1 MVTAFK
7 EGAGVYTRNP
17 GTASLLIILPA
28 AGLWLAR
35 WNNSHGQFWYGTNF
49 QNSWGA
55 FLTQFPTDDFAQET
69 AYKANLG
76 TDLRIANALD
86 VTRDVFYQ
94 QRRNILV
101 SAASLNSAVVGIQ
114 SSYDDKGRVASY
126 GMELG
131 LRYAKTFA
139 NGLNLNAGASF
150 STVKSEIL
158 QWIETPAY
166 PNLSL
171 VDGPADYERGLI
183 AEGFFKSQDEIDNSP
198 VQQFGQV
205 KVGDIKYKDV
215 NGDGVINENDYVA
228 QDYGNAFPSL
238 NYAFTLG
245 AEFKGFGINA
255 TLQGAA
261 HQVKNLRYVDG
272 VWGALSD
279 NRNLSQE
286 YYDNCFD
293 VAGTSAKYPRLST
306 ENVANNAQNST
317 IWYRNISWLKMRDC
331 EVYYKL
337 PANVIEPLKISG
349 AKIFVQGQNLLS
361 FDNIDAMDAENLN
374 TGYPVMKSVNV
385 GLNVTF

>member
-1 MVTAFK
+1 M
-7 EGAGVYTRNP
+7 P
-17 GTASLLIILPA
+17 Q
-28 AGLWLAR
+28 AGLWLAA
-35 WNNSHGQFWYGTNF
+35 WNNSHGQFWYGNNF
-49 QNSWGA
+49 QSSWGA
-55 FLTQFPTDDFAQET
+55 FLTQFPTDDFEQET
-69 AYKANLG
+69 AYKANFG

-86 VTRDVFYQ
+86 VTLDVFYQ

-139 NGLNLNAGASF
+139 NGLNLNAGAYF
-150 STVKSEIL
+150 SKVKSEIL
-158 QWIETPAY
+158 EWIEAPAY
-166 PNLSL
+166 PNLS
-171 VDGPADYERGLI
+171 VIDGPADAERGLI
-183 AEGFFKSQDEIDNSP
+183 ALGFFQDQADIDNSP

-238 NYAFTLG
+238 NYAFSFG
-245 AEFKGFGINA
+245 AEFKGFGFNA
-255 TLQGAA
+255 TLQGAG

-293 VAGTSAKYPRLST
+293 IAGASASYPRLST

-317 IWYRNISWLKMRDC
+317 IWYRNVNWLKLRDC
-331 EVYYKL
+331 EIYYKL
-337 PANVIEPLKISG
+337 PASVIEPLKISG
-349 AKIFVQGQNLLS
+349 AKLFVQGQNLLS

-374 TGYPVMKSVNV
+374 TGYPVMKSLSV
-385 GLNVTF
+385 GLSVQF